1 MVILISLLCSGIFL
15 GWISKRLMFSWI
27 NRIITALIWL
37 LLFILGLEVGANEKI
52 IKGIYHLGIEALAV
66 STAGLLGS
74 MFAAYLL
81 EKLVINKQNG
91 AKKSKPTKSFEQLE
105 RDLTTKSEKQSI
117 VKSEEKEEVIKPK
130 LTGSFVIVSW
140 FILGMICSIYKLLPI
155 EQINPDWGFMALCT
169 LIACVGFS
177 VGHDPM
183 LNSYIRGLNFKLLLL
198 PVMTIIG
205 TLLGTL
211 VLALIW
217 HQYSTTEYL
226 ALGSGFGYY
235 SLSSIL
241 ITQYKSAE
249 LGTIALLANIIRE
262 MYALL
267 LAPLIVKYFGHLA
280 LISAGGATS
289 MDTTLPIITQYAGKQ
304 YIGLSVMHGIL
315 CDFSVP
321 FLVTIFCTF

>member
-15 GWISKRLMFSWI
+15 GWSSKRLMFSWI

-74 MFAAYLL
+74 MLAAYLL

-91 AKKSKPTKSFEQLE
+91 ARKSKS
-105 RDLTTKSEKQSI
+105 TKSEKQSI
-117 VKSEEKEEVIKPK
+117 IKSEEKEEIIKPK

-140 FILGMICSIYKLLPI
+140 FIFGVVCSIYKLLPI